1 MSPQSSRFPLVVLIS
16 YCCRNFFNAPFG
28 ESAFSVNL
36 SPEYIA
42 VLTPALLRGLWTTLL
57 IFFFTLL
64 FALPLG
70 LPIALGSICRFWP
83 IRAFCRVY
91 VWLFR
96 GTPLLLQLYFVYY
109 GLGILSNNTGV
120 GLIRLDRFPAVIWTF
135 VLNYAAYFAE
145 IYRAG
150 IQSIDRG
157 QYEAA
162 KTLGFTRTRTM
173 FKIIIPQ
180 TIRRI
185 IPPVSNETITLVKDT
200 ALANAI
206 AVPELLKVAK
216 DAANR
221 DTNTTAYVLA
231 ACCYLAI
238 TLVLTIVYKK
248 LEKRY
253 SRHEQEAV

>member
-1 MSPQSSRFPLVVLIS
+1 MATLSKGCVAL
-16 YCCRNFFNAPFG
+16 
-28 ESAFSVNL
+28 NL
-36 SPEYIA
+36 SADYIA
-42 VLTPALLRGLWTTLL
+42 ALWPALMRGLLETLKLFALTLL
-57 IFFFTLL
+57 IS
-64 FALPLG
+64 LPLG
-70 LPIALGSICRFWP
+70 LPIALGSISRVWP
-83 IRAFCRVY
+83 VKGICKLY

-96 GTPLLLQLYFVYY
+96 GTPLMLQLFFFFY
-109 GLGILSNNTGV
+109 GLGILANNTG
-120 GLIRLDRFPAVIWTF
+120 LLFLRLDRFPAVVLTF
-135 VLNYAAYFAE
+135 SLNYAAYFAE

-162 KTLGFTRTRTM
+162 KSLGFTRTQTM

-200 ALANAI
+200 ALANVI
-206 AVPELLKVAK
+206 AVSELLKVAK

-221 DTNTTAYVLA
+221 DTSTTAYLLA
-231 ACCYLAI
+231 AALYLVI
-238 TLVLTIVYKK
+238 TFVLTMVYRQ
-248 LEKRY
+248 LERRF

>member
-1 MSPQSSRFPLVVLIS
+1 MD
-16 YCCRNFFNAPFG
+16 
-28 ESAFSVNL
+28 L
-36 SPEYIA
+36 SFQY
-42 VLTPALLRGLWTTLL
+42 VSTLWPALLRGLGETLVLFSLTL
-57 IFFFTLL
+57 IFS
-64 FALPLG
+64 LPLG
-70 LPIALGSICRFWP
+70 LPVALGSISRIWP
-83 IRAFCRVY
+83 IRILCRLY

-96 GTPLLLQLYFVYY
+96 GTPLMLQLFFFYY
-109 GLGILSNNTGV
+109 GLGIMANNMDLALLRLS
-120 GLIRLDRFPAVIWTF
+120 RFVAVVLTF
-135 VLNYAAYFAE
+135 SLNYAAYFAE

-162 KTLGFTRTRTM
+162 KTLGFSRTGTM
-173 FKIIIPQ
+173 FRIIIPQ

-200 ALANAI
+200 ALANVI

-221 DTNTTAYVLA
+221 DTNPTAYLLA
-231 ACCYLAI
+231 AMCYLAI
-238 TLVLTIVYKK
+238 TFVLTVVYQR
-248 LEKRY
+248 LEKRF